1 MGEELSRDD
10 FKNLLKNKKKP
21 LLVKFTAEWCG
32 PCKVI
37 QHHLENFL
45 NANKN
50 ANFDFLELDVDD
62 NFDVFAFMK
71 SKKMVTGIPAL
82 LFYDMETKEYPP
94 KFSLLGADVKQF
106 EDFCNNVL
114 QSV

>member
-1 MGEELSRDD
+1 MSKVLSRED
-10 FKNLLKNKKKP
+10 FKTILKNKKNP

-32 PCKVI
+32 PCKMI
-37 QHHLENFL
+37 QPHLENFL

-50 ANFDFLELDVDD
+50 AKFDFLELDVDD

-71 SKKMVTGIPAL
+71 SKKMVSGIPAM

-94 KFSLLGADVKQF
+94 KFSLLGADLKQF
-106 EDFCNNVL
+106 EGFCNNIL
-114 QSV
+114 KSL